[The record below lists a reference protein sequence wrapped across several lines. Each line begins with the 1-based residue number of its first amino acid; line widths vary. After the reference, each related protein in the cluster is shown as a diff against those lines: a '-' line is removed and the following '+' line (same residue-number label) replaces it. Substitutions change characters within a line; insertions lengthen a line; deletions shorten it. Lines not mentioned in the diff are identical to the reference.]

1 MSNMKIE
8 QLHYFREAAK
18 WQSLSVAAEKNYVS
32 QPAFSAAISKLEKE
46 LNVTLLQRNRRG
58 VTPTSVGILILEKI
72 NDIFNSIQDIENIAR
87 DSNSESHLVLASTST
102 VCDVLIPMLLKEMR
116 SKALSYALSLIA
128 VESHEVYQQVSTGVA
143 NLGVTT
149 FDERLITN
157 SLTFTPLFEDEYL
170 LYVGPRSSLWDKKSI
185 TREELMKQNY
195 VAYGNEF
202 LDSRA
207 DIWGRE
213 LFKEG
218 NPKISLRS
226 NNLNSIKNI
235 ILNDDYVAF
244 FPKFGIEHDIY
255 ITQGLLRT
263 VSIAD
268 EPLLVQYGYL
278 ESSHYKL
285 SVRDKAFIA
294 VLEECVEK
302 FFARQYQASLSTMNF
317 K

>member
-1 MSNMKIE
+1 MKIE

-58 VTPTSVGILILEKI
+58 VTPTNVGMLILEKV
-72 NDIFNSIQDIENIAR
+72 NDVFNNIHDIENIAR
-87 DSNSESHLVLASTST
+87 DSKSKSHLVLAATST
-102 VCDVLIPMLLKEMR
+102 ICDLLIPILLKEIR
-116 SKALSYALSLIA
+116 SKTLSYALSLIA

-157 SLTFTPLFEDEYL
+157 SLTFTPLFKDEYL
-170 LYVGPRSSLWDKKSI
+170 LYVGPHSSLWDKKYI
-185 TREELMKQNY
+185 TREELMEQNY
-195 VAYGNEF
+195 IAYGNEF

-213 LFKEG
+213 LFKDG
-218 NPKISLRS
+218 SPKVSLRS

-244 FPKFGIEHDIY
+244 FPKFGIHYDVY

-263 VSIAD
+263 VNISD
-268 EPLLVQYGYL
+268 EPLFVQYGYL

-285 SVRDKAFIA
+285 SVRDKAFID
-294 VLEECVEK
+294 VLEECAQKLFTPEV
-302 FFARQYQASLSTMNF
+302 SI
-317 K
+317 